1 MITVIVYIN
10 YIIYKR
16 AGACCAYD
24 NNVIRRTTRVPMYT
38 RLAAAAGEDL

>member
-24 NNVIRRTTRVPMYT
+24 NNVIQHTRVCT